1 MSKVISMGTQIMRD
15 KMLTYTPEMY
25 QEIEK
30 YASQLEIT
38 CDYFM
43 MEFLTETNTNP
54 SPLN

>member
-1 MSKVISMGTQIMRD
+1 MGRQIMRD
-15 KMLTYTPEMY
+15 KMLTYTPDMY
-25 QEIEK
+25 DEIEK